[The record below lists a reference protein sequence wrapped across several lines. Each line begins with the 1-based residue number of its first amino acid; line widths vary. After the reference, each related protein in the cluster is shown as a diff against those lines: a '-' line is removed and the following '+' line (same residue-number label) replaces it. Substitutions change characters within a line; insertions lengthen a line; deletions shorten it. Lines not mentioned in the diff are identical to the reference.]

1 MLFLIRAFFIVF
13 ALFCSAFAL
22 SRRKIRRE
30 KSRNRNNNNN
40 NAYRKNLNEFVD
52 ELLKGQRM
60 KLQQLVGSVELP
72 DKKLDFAE
80 GKGKAELTKGTLEG
94 LNEIERK
101 GNCELVFEKDVL
113 NLEAEFGVDDLTV
126 RYQADVD
133 YSWPV
138 GGKYDVDMKIK
149 SVRAIIRGMQIFNT
163 LNFQE
168 DKKNVVN
175 FDVAYNVRVDMGDI
189 DINVGNFILEW
200 FAENKVDRLKMSL
213 QEILKQRIRNAV
225 LKLHEASFHELATN

>member
-1 MLFLIRAFFIVF
+1 MLFIIRAFFIVIV
-13 ALFCSAFAL
+13 LFCSAFAL
-22 SRRKIRRE
+22 SKRKIRRK
-30 KSRNRNNNNN
+30 KSKNRNNNN

-52 ELLKGQRM
+52 ELLKGQRK
-60 KLQQLVGSVELP
+60 KLQRLVGSIDLP
-72 DKKLDFAE
+72 DKELEFAE
-80 GKGKAELTKGTLEG
+80 GKGKAELTKGTLGG

-113 NLEAEFGVDDLTV
+113 NLEAEFGIDDLTM
-126 RYQADVD
+126 RYQADID

-149 SVRAIIRGMQIFNT
+149 SVRAIIRGMQIFNQ
-163 LNFQE
+163 LDFHG
-168 DKKNVVN
+168 DKKNLLN

-200 FAENKVDRLKMSL
+200 FAENKVDRLRMSL
-213 QEILKQRIRNAV
+213 QEMLKQRIRNAV
-225 LKLHEASFHELATN
+225 LKLHKASFHELATN